1 MEKKS
6 FFREIVLAIEEFKD
20 DIIKYPIF
28 FLPSDITYLE
38 TERAIE
44 NISSKFLNE
53 EYFPL
58 DPIRYSIPYDII
70 TTRDAYYLNIEDLII
85 RYMIKNQIDK
95 RIKLYT
101 NSVNVEKFKVFCI
114 IDIYDCYRQ
123 ITSQLFIDTVKSK
136 ISFLSDNYI
145 DFFKKCICVYDN
157 DYYRE
162 IGLIVGLRPD
172 DYFAELFLSIL
183 HSDIISYSECENIS
197 RKNDE
202 FLVCANSIK
211 ELRDIVAKIIFH
223 IREKY
228 NLYINKSKNF
238 TYCNTEYRKITRTIP
253 FEEEWL
259 YSSPSCPPPMFPRI
273 FYKEVNYNSTFKYPT
288 NRTENI
294 RNIKDIKSYKE
305 SIEYLKEISPEIEK
319 IEHLAEA
326 YSPYSLLGEWT
337 SSTPIEEKLLRKEI
351 KFDIVMNPM
360 ILDNLETILYR
371 FPKSQYFSAL
381 AIKNIC
387 IYAKNMKYSYL
398 YSCKNDDNNAY
409 ITEGYVFSEY
419 NSKNASLLCE
429 KANSIL
435 LNALRSENIFSYQKY
450 LIVRELFLD
459 KKTIDISFENYEI
472 EIKPFKKLFKDV
484 LEKILNNASQW
495 ERETPLIKTLD
506 HIMITKNIEK

>member
-1 MEKKS
+1 
-6 FFREIVLAIEEFKD
+6 
-20 DIIKYPIF
+20 
-28 FLPSDITYLE
+28 
-38 TERAIE
+38 
-44 NISSKFLNE
+44 
-53 EYFPL
+53 
-58 DPIRYSIPYDII
+58 
-70 TTRDAYYLNIEDLII
+70 
-85 RYMIKNQIDK
+85 
-95 RIKLYT
+95 
-101 NSVNVEKFKVFCI
+101 
-114 IDIYDCYRQ
+114 
-123 ITSQLFIDTVKSK
+123 
-136 ISFLSDNYI
+136 
-145 DFFKKCICVYDN
+145 
-157 DYYRE
+157 
-162 IGLIVGLRPD
+162 
-172 DYFAELFLSIL
+172 
-183 HSDIISYSECENIS
+183 
-197 RKNDE
+197 
-202 FLVCANSIK
+202 
-211 ELRDIVAKIIFH
+211 
-223 IREKY
+223 
-228 NLYINKSKNF
+228 
-238 TYCNTEYRKITRTIP
+238 
-253 FEEEWL
+253 
-259 YSSPSCPPPMFPRI
+259 MFPRI